1 MHIHLNGL
9 RRMSRTSDDMLTP
22 NLYLKI
28 EDGTLTIGASLSR
41 DDPNDYASLDDLEE
55 IRGELE
61 KQGIPF
67 EPLTHSMGTDR
78 PRTVVTAVRLRMA
91 APDDGK

>member
-1 MHIHLNGL
+1 MYIHLNGL

-28 EDGTLTIGASLSR
+28 EDGMVTIGVSLVP
-41 DDPNDYASLDDLEE
+41 DDPNNYAGLDDLEE
-55 IRGELE
+55 IRGALE

-67 EPLTHSMGTDR
+67 EPLTRALGTDR
-78 PRTVVTAVRLRMA
+78 PRTVLAGVRLRMA

>member
-9 RRMSRTSDDMLTP
+9 RRMSRTSDDMLTS

-28 EDGTLTIGASLSR
+28 EDGMLTIGASLVP
-41 DDPNDYASLDDLEE
+41 DDPNNYASLNDLEE

-67 EPLTHSMGTDR
+67 EPLTRSVGTDR
-78 PRTVVTAVRLRMA
+78 PKTVVAAVRLRMA

>member
-28 EDGTLTIGASLSR
+28 EDGIVTIGASIVS
-41 DDPNDYASLDDLEE
+41 DDPNNYASLDDIEE
-55 IRGELE
+55 IRAELE

-67 EPLTHSMGTDR
+67 EPLTRALGTDR
-78 PRTVVTAVRLRMA
+78 PRTVVTGVRLRMA

>member
-1 MHIHLNGL
+1 MFIHLYGL

-22 NLYLKI
+22 NLHIEI
-28 EDGTLTIGASLSR
+28 EDGMLTIGASLMP
-41 DDPNDYASLDDLEE
+41 DHPDNYASLDDIEG
-55 IRGELE
+55 IRAELE

-67 EPLTHSMGTDR
+67 EPLTRALGTDR
-78 PRTVVTAVRLRMA
+78 PRTVLAGVRLRMA